1 MITVPHTPPHTPPPS
16 NFFLCSTCGRQFK
29 SSRGLTQ
36 HTRVIKKYNQRQGL
50 DDVPANTI
58 SEFKEILVMEIHKKL
73 VLNFRSMGKKL
84 VSIPCPESIFFS
96 IFSGHIHYY
105 SKAKGNYK
113 CIFHGDGAYQILS
126 EILNSDQWGKK
137 GYSQKQ
143 ETYVVCLNP
152 TPWNSNSHNQSE
164 EIDPLEQLIH
174 QQSKNYKKTRRPK
187 FSRGEILVEWKKR
200 VSREINGNLC
210 TAGYIYFNFYISQS
224 FVL

>member
-16 NFFLCSTCGRQFK
+16 NFFLCSTCERQFK
-29 SSRGLTQ
+29 SLRGLTQ

-58 SEFKEILVMEIHKKL
+58 SEFKEMEIHKKL

-84 VSIPCPESIFFS
+84 VSIPFPES
-96 IFSGHIHYY
+96 
-105 SKAKGNYK
+105 
-113 CIFHGDGAYQILS
+113 
-126 EILNSDQWGKK
+126 
-137 GYSQKQ
+137 YSQKQ
-143 ETYVVCLNP
+143 ETYIVCLNP
-152 TPWNSNSHNQSE
+152 TPWNSNSHDQSE
-164 EIDPLEQLIH
+164 EIDLLEQLIH

-210 TAGYIYFNFYISQS
+210 TAGYIYLYFTILCII
-224 FVL
+224 VIDI